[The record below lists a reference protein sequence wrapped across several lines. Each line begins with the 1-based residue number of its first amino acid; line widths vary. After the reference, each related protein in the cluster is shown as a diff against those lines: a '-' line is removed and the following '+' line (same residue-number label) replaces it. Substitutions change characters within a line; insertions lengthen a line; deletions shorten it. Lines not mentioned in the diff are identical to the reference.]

1 MNREELISL
10 EYVFNLQNKL
20 NKKSNKKNKNF

>member
-1 MNREELISL
+1 MNREELISP

>member
-1 MNREELISL
+1 MNREELISS